1 MGSVGCATL
10 LVVPVS
16 NGTEDIQMEIRKMMA
31 RVVFTFEA
39 LAATKSTAKMREWLQ
54 TTPHR
59 GTRCLIYAEL
69 LRRRHHASR

>member
-1 MGSVGCATL
+1 
-10 LVVPVS
+10 
-16 NGTEDIQMEIRKMMA
+16 MEIRKMMA